1 MRPDLYVCPLPAS
14 PMACAAKTAA
24 WCVRLPFASCRACPR
39 CAASRSACRA
49 AREPRST
56 LRSASSASVA
66 REAAAGAGARS
77 SSSAGRRRAERAEQE
92 RVSRLP
98 AGCLEGGAEGR
109 VLTTPR
115 TLGCQPRREQ
125 RRTQGGGS
133 RGAARQER
141 DELAARGE
149 TRRAKRG
156 RRARHAAA
164 SPRLP
169 PAATTSAHSHPTVP
183 ASRPCRCAGAPR
195 SRPATLAP
203 TRTHLQL
210 PRGSPRTAAA
220 PPSRARR
227 APRAHTLSTH
237 THTHARGEERQGRLA
252 RRARAGKGCASFWLL
267 VCLLHQSARWPAT
280 RERRELAP
288 ARKKGVDP
296 GFEGS
301 GRLAPPRDPARA
313 RA

>member
-115 TLGCQPRREQ
+115 TLSCQPRREQ
-125 RRTQGGGS
+125 RRAQGGGS

-169 PAATTSAHSHPTVP
+169 PAATTSPHSHPTVP

-203 TRTHLQL
+203 TRT
-210 PRGSPRTAAA
+210 PATAARSVVHRRRA
-220 PPSRARR
+220 PIARAQGAAHTHALNTHAHARARR
-227 APRAHTLSTH
+227 GEAGAARSPRARGQRLCQFLVACLSDALELECQVAG
-237 THTHARGEERQGRLA
+237 HA
-252 RRARAGKGCASFWLL
+252 
-267 VCLLHQSARWPAT
+267 
-280 RERRELAP
+280 
-288 ARKKGVDP
+288 
-296 GFEGS
+296 
-301 GRLAPPRDPARA
+301 
-313 RA
+313 

>member
-115 TLGCQPRREQ
+115 TLSCQPRREQ
-125 RRTQGGGS
+125 RRAQGGGS

-169 PAATTSAHSHPTVP
+169 PAATTSPHSHPTVP

-203 TRTHLQL
+203 TAHTCNCRED
-210 PRGSPRTAAA
+210 
-220 PPSRARR
+220 RR
-227 APRAHTLSTH
+227 APPPRHH
-237 THTHARGEERQGRLA
+237 
-252 RRARAGKGCASFWLL
+252 RARAGRRAHTRSQ
-267 VCLLHQSARWPAT
+267 HTRTRTRAAR
-280 RERRELAP
+280 RGRGGSLA
-288 ARKKGVDP
+288 
-296 GFEGS
+296 
-301 GRLAPPRDPARA
+301 ARA
-313 RA
+313 RAKAVPVFGCLSDALELE